1 MNKNVNLKTIR
12 LEGENFIGNYYNKK
26 PYGLWELKD
35 KSIKHCFLYDE
46 NRYYKKDEYYIVDN
60 KFYYIKY
67 DYVNYNYIVEDK
79 KNKKMY
85 IIKNNNKDII
95 NDNNSNQKYILKPM
109 YKFIYIETE
118 SDRKTLPDFIFDE
131 EWDWKNENVEI
142 DIKIIK

>member
-1 MNKNVNLKTIR
+1 MKNEILHKYKYIYHRGYYDNKEIPENSLLAFEKAIKLNMPIEFDLR
-12 LEGENFIGNYYNKK
+12 L
-26 PYGLWELKD
+26 LKD

-95 NDNNSNQKYILKPM
+95 NDNNSNQKYIPKPM
-109 YKFIYIETE
+109 YKFIYIN
-118 SDRKTLPDFIFDE
+118 FY
-131 EWDWKNENVEI
+131 
-142 DIKIIK
+142 II